1 MQARYEEII
10 QEKQRKPTLYDKWS
24 ILALWDRGVQLEQH
38 VDVVMHLLFLGVVRC
53 TLELVQEWSKRQ
65 GKNAAFQQYQD
76 GTLDS
81 IQILGLDWCR
91 CMPYKSGKFGG

>member
-24 ILALWDRGVQLEQH
+24 ILALWDRGVQLEQ
-38 VDVVMHLLFLGVVRC
+38 VMHLLFLGVVRC